1 MVGRD
6 GDDAA
11 RGSEVAADDA
21 NAPVA
26 LDAGLRGELAELT
39 ATLCKALNDPKR
51 LLLIYALADGPRS
64 VGALADTLGAS
75 QTNVSQHLAILRERG
90 VVGTERRGP
99 SVIYSLRYP
108 ELIGAVDQLRAI
120 LSRELDRRQQ
130 LVAG

>member
-1 MVGRD
+1 MTSAG
-6 GDDAA
+6 GDDT
-11 RGSEVAADDA
+11 GGAADPSGDDVS
-21 NAPVA
+21 APVVIE
-26 LDAGLRGELAELT
+26 AGLPGELAELT

-90 VVGTERRGP
+90 VVATERRGP

-108 ELIGAVDQLRAI
+108 ELIAAVDQLRGI
-120 LSRELDRRQQ
+120 LSRELGRRQQ